1 VDAQPRAT
9 ADPTETDPALIDPA
23 LIDPALRVVVGVD
36 GSAGSLAALR
46 WAMHWALVRGAEVAV
61 LAAYPTV
68 TFWSD
73 VDNAD
78 LGALDAVHDDTWARA
93 RAAVDTVRDSDS
105 AVRDVPVSLHIE
117 PGPAAAQLV
126 RHSAEADLLVVGSR
140 GRSAVRSALL
150 GSVALHSVSAAEC
163 PVVVVPAPGRWAEP
177 RADARVVVGI
187 DGSERSAAALSAA
200 LTEAG
205 PGGSVTAVRSHDVT
219 DPWSDGYGA
228 AGEAALQQV
237 HEGAL
242 QRMEVLQGELLLASA
257 GEHPVVHRLSLTG
270 PPGAVLVEQA
280 ADADLLVVASRGHG
294 EFRGLVF
301 GSVALHCVV
310 HAPCPV
316 LVVRPTVRHSPARS
330 TLVDSSAS
338 R

>member
-9 ADPTETDPALIDPA
+9 ADPTRT
-23 LIDPALRVVVGVD
+23 DPALRVVVGVD
-36 GSAGSLAALR
+36 GSAGSLTALR

-68 TFWSD
+68 AYWTD
-73 VDNAD
+73 AEIVD

-93 RAAVDTVRDSDS
+93 RAAVDAVRDSDS
-105 AVRDVPVSLHIE
+105 AVRDVPVSLHVE

-126 RHSAEADLLVVGSR
+126 RHSADADLLVVGSR

-163 PVVVVPAPGRWAEP
+163 PVVVVPLPGRWAEP
-177 RADARVVVGI
+177 RADSRVVVGI

-219 DPWSDGYGA
+219 DPWGDGYGV
-228 AGEAALQQV
+228 AGAAALQQV

-242 QRMEVLQGELLLASA
+242 QRMEALLGQLLPASA
-257 GEHPVVHRLSLTG
+257 AEHPVVRRLSLTG
-270 PPGAVLVEQA
+270 PAGPVLVEQA
-280 ADADLLVVASRGHG
+280 AEADLLVVASRGHG

-316 LVVRPTVRHSPARS
+316 LVVRPVARQLPTRL
-330 TLVDSSAS
+330 TLVDSAAS
-338 R
+338 T